1 MQYLKI
7 KRRASGKR
15 NEMYFVTAR
24 SKTDKNRQERYL
36 SKKKNHLITGDADSG
51 KTRILKRVYENRAAL
66 FGEREVFI
74 FHGIDPIA
82 EWLGNGGGNQRERLN
97 NLIER
102 ISNNKALILFD
113 DLHKL
118 SGRKLQVAKEIL
130 GAAANYWITTIT
142 ENRIPP
148 TLRKFADDGRIE
160 HLELDSAVAFDGTI
174 GAVMLLVVVGV
185 LAGHPELA
193 LMAGIGGLL
202 ANGRLGSSQKT

>member
-7 KRRASGKR
+7 KRRKEGKR

-24 SKTDKNRQERYL
+24 SKHDKNRRERYI
-36 SKKKNHLITGDADSG
+36 SKRKNHLITGDADSG
-51 KTRILKRVYENRAAL
+51 KTRILKRVYEERATL
-66 FGEREVFI
+66 FSGREVFI

-97 NLIER
+97 SLIER
-102 ISNNKALILFD
+102 IGNNNSLVLFD

-130 GAAANYWITTIT
+130 SAAGNYWISALS

-148 TLRKFADDGRIE
+148 TLRKYADDGRIE
-160 HLELDSAVAFDGTI
+160 HIELDSSVAFDGTI
-174 GAVMLLVVVGV
+174 GAVILLVLVGV
-185 LAGHPELA
+185 AAGHPELA
-193 LMAGIGGLL
+193 LMGGIAGLL
-202 ANGRLGSSQKT
+202 ANGRLGSSSKT